1 MFYSLSR
8 RSHHKSAAGL
18 IADGFQISETFPPV
32 SKIHFRRVQTFV
44 VIPVRSFV
52 AQKIS
57 VRTGLKQFFV
67 ACPASFSDGKGER
80 AVRVLFFS
88 GAEYRNQLFISPVR
102 IFAALQYKGAK
113 AQTVAFFAAAKNF
126 FRSQPV
132 AFCICAAFADTAVI
146 AVVFTVVGKLDQS
159 ADVNPI
165 SENLLADSICLT
177 KEISIF
183 FFSRA
188 EQEFFQT
195 VF

>member
-146 AVVFTVVGKLDQS
+146 AVVAYTTLLLISGILPIFHAS
-159 ADVNPI
+159 ALMI
-165 SENLLADSICLT
+165 SGGASNATLI
-177 KEISIF
+177 IWIP
-183 FFSRA
+183 FSL
-188 EQEFFQT
+188 
-195 VF
+195 